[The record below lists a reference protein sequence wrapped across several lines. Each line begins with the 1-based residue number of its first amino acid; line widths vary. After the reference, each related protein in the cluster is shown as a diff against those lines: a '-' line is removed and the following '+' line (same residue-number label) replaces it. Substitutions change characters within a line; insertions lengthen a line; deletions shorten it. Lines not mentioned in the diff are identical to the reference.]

1 VVGDGAVGP
10 PPVLWQHDGA
20 EPIIALSRHASYAQL
35 RSRAAST
42 SKTVIDLQASLPTP
56 SWNVVCLTSPS
67 DHRTNIEGLLAALRT
82 RCKVGVK

>member
-56 SWNVVCLTSPS
+56 SWNVVCLTSPQITAPTS
-67 DHRTNIEGLLAALRT
+67 KACSLLSGH
-82 RCKVGVK
+82 GVKSV